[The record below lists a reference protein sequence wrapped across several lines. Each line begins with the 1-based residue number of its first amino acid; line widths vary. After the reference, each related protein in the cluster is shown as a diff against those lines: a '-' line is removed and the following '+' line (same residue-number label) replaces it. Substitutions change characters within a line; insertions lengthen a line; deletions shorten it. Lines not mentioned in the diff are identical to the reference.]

1 MGKLGMKNTQEELA
15 QLSELIGLIYEGT
28 TLPGRWTESILPA
41 IARFIQAPACILFTS
56 LNAPQNGG
64 YFFSHNMAQDF
75 LDLYMGKYIHMDVW
89 ANFAT
94 EKNQF
99 IEGNIVT
106 GEELVPREKLLQS
119 VFYKEF
125 LRHNPNTAQLL
136 TGVIFGADSAD
147 SMPTVCSFFR
157 GFHHLEF
164 GERERERMK
173 LILPHLS
180 RSLGVMQRLHATE
193 LAATS
198 TLDAFNRLSTG
209 VLLTDFTGEIRFINK
224 VAESMLNN
232 GDGLRLSKRPY
243 STGLGQLTADSP
255 LAQRAL
261 SAALRATLTVDPCD
275 TEHFSDSVIIP
286 RSLSKAIY
294 TLQFSALAGQSEFGV
309 GGKFA
314 AIIFV
319 TDNAQR
325 VEVDPNWL
333 VNAYGL
339 TPTEARVAIVMLKCG
354 ATQEVADYCNIS
366 LNTVRTHVKQI
377 YVKLGVDTRARFVKL
392 MLGFAGIGECKDDVS
407 SFLQ

>member
-1 MGKLGMKNTQEELA
+1 M
-15 QLSELIGLIYEGT
+15 IYEGT

-41 IARFIQAPACILFTS
+41 IARYIQAPVCILFTPFH
-56 LNAPQNGG
+56 APQNGG
-64 YFFSHNMAQDF
+64 YFFLHNMGQDYI
-75 LDLYMGKYIHMDVW
+75 DLYMSKYIHADVW
-89 ANFAT
+89 ALSLV
-94 EKNQF
+94 ERNQF
-99 IEGNIVT
+99 LESNIII
-106 GEELVPREKLLQS
+106 GEEVVPREQLLS
-119 VFYKEF
+119 TVFYKEF
-125 LRHNPNTAQLL
+125 LCHDPKIAQLVS
-136 TGVIFGADSAD
+136 GMVFGTDSAD
-147 SMPTVCSFFR
+147 SIPTVCTFFR
-157 GFHHLEF
+157 GFHHPEF
-164 GERERERMK
+164 GEQERERMK

-180 RSLGVMQRLHATE
+180 RSLGVMQRLRVAE
-193 LAATS
+193 LTATS
-198 TLDAFNRLSTG
+198 TLAAFNRLSTG
-209 VLLTDFTGEIRFINK
+209 VLLTDSTGEIRFINK

-232 GDGLRLSKRPY
+232 GDGLRLNKRPY
-243 STGLGQLTADSP
+243 STGLGQLTADDS

-309 GGKFA
+309 DGKFA

-319 TDNAQR
+319 TDSAQR

-392 MLGFAGIGECKDDVS
+392 MLGFAGIGECKDNVS
-407 SFLQ
+407 SITKPRNNLRHHPFG